1 MLQKKR
7 GFTLVELLVV
17 IAISAIVLTMVG
29 TSMVFVA
36 NTSGKLIQEAEDIDM
51 AKNIE
56 KYLRSF
62 VKDDK
67 TLKNPLDITYV
78 GKAIAENESFK
89 IDANANI
96 FDKDSSKIIFSDTGL
111 TDFVIKVKNVDEIE
125 GDDFVVCY
133 MKFDSGKEFEFIL
146 GVLQNDTNDE
156 NNENSGEVQE

>member
-56 KYLRSF
+56 KYLRGLIKENNVNLSE
-62 VKDDK
+62 
-67 TLKNPLDITYV
+67 LITSQ
-78 GKAIAENESFK
+78 ENSVIYNQVFK
-89 IDANANI
+89 IENGKLIEKNKENTI
-96 FDKDSSKIIFSDTGL
+96 FTDTGL
-111 TDFVIKVKNVDEIE
+111 TEFEIFSENDFLKCKMV
-125 GDDFVVCY
+125 
-133 MKFDSGKEFEFIL
+133 FDSGKEFEFIL